1 MTSALLL
8 PLMIVALQLTT
19 SASAFS
25 SGKACFGATR
35 SNGHGLTLARASSS
49 SSSCLQ
55 MSESN
60 SESNKSNPLEFMTHY
75 EEISLDTDHASM
87 SVVDITPQIEDIIK
101 KSGCKEGAVTVLS
114 KHSTLSISINE
125 MEGRLVDDI
134 RQYFLN
140 LAPPEKPYLHNDLAY
155 RVGPPD
161 WPGGDEAWR
170 DFRRTQPVNTHSHL
184 IAMMLGT
191 SESIPIR
198 DGVMA
203 KGKYQSI
210 LAIDIDGPK
219 SRGIAVQI
227 TGGK

>member
-1 MTSALLL
+1 MAASSSVSVLHNHHRIIMSALLL
-8 PLMIVALQLTT
+8 SLVVALQLTA
-19 SASAFS
+19 SSAFS
-25 SGKACFGATR
+25 GSGPTLQTR
-35 SNGHGLTLARASSS
+35 GRSSS
-49 SSSCLQ
+49 SLQ
-55 MSESN
+55 MSM
-60 SESNKSNPLEFMTHY
+60 EFMSHY
-75 EEISLDTDHASM
+75 EEISLDTDHAM
-87 SVVDITPQIEDIIK
+87 SVFDITPQIEAIVA
-101 KSGCKEGAVTVLS
+101 KSGCKEGTVTVLS

-140 LAPPEKPYLHNDLAY
+140 LAPPHLPYLHNDLDY

-191 SESIPIR
+191 SESIPISE
-198 DGVMA
+198 GVMK

-210 LAIDIDGPK
+210 LAVDIDGPK
-219 SRGIAVQI
+219 GRGIAVQI

>member
-1 MTSALLL
+1 
-8 PLMIVALQLTT
+8 
-19 SASAFS
+19 
-25 SGKACFGATR
+25 
-35 SNGHGLTLARASSS
+35 
-49 SSSCLQ
+49 
-55 MSESN
+55 
-60 SESNKSNPLEFMTHY
+60 MTHY
-75 EEISLDTDHASM
+75 EEIQLETDHAM
-87 SVVDITPQIEDIIK
+87 SVFDITPQIEDIVA
-101 KSGCKEGAVTVLS
+101 KSGCKEGTVTVLS

-134 RQYFLN
+134 RQYFLT
-140 LAPPEKPYLHNDLAY
+140 LAPPHMPYLHNDLDY

-170 DFRRTQPVNTHSHL
+170 EFRRTQPVNTHSHL

-191 SESIPIR
+191 SESIPISE
-198 DGVMA
+198 GVMK

-219 SRGIAVQI
+219 GRGICVQI